1 MIATVGD
8 ALATTRSRLLAAGIA
23 DGAVDARL
31 LVEAATG
38 LDRGGVLAARDH
50 RLDADQSVRLTRM
63 VARRLNREPV
73 ARIIGQ
79 REFWSLAFTL
89 GSDTLDPRP
98 DSETLVAAALDH
110 LPETDGRYRVLDLG
124 TGTGCLL
131 LALLAERPK
140 AWGLGLDL
148 AEGAAR
154 VARANARSLGLHDR
168 ACFLAGYWADAVA
181 ARFDVVVCNPPYV
194 SDRERARLMPEVR
207 DHDPALALFAG
218 ADGLDAY
225 RALAGR
231 MGPLLAQNGMA
242 ALEVGADQAGAV
254 SALMAAQ
261 GLETVE
267 TRSDLASI
275 DRVLVL
281 KPRNPGK

>member
-8 ALATTRSRLLAAGIA
+8 ALATTRSRLRAAGIEE
-23 DGAVDARL
+23 GAIDARL

-38 LDRGGVLAARDH
+38 LDRSGVLAARDH
-50 RLDADQSVRLTRM
+50 LLDANQAARLSQM

-73 ARIIGQ
+73 ARILGQ

-89 GSDTLDPRP
+89 GPDTLDPRA

-110 LPETDGRYRVLDLG
+110 LPETYCRYRVLDLG

-131 LALLAERPK
+131 LALLAERPN
-140 AWGLGLDL
+140 AWGLGIDL
-148 AEGAAR
+148 AEGAAA
-154 VARANARSLGLHDR
+154 VARANARALGLDDR
-168 ACFLAGYWADAVA
+168 ACFLSGNWADAVE
-181 ARFDVVVCNPPYV
+181 ARFDAVVCNPPYV
-194 SDRERARLMPEVR
+194 SDRERAALMPEVR

-231 MGPLLAQNGMA
+231 IGPLLAQNGVA
-242 ALEVGADQAGAV
+242 ALEVGAGQAGAV

-267 TRSDLASI
+267 TRSDLALI

>member
-1 MIATVGD
+1 MIATIGD
-8 ALATTRSRLLAAGIA
+8 ALTTTRSRLLAAGID

-50 RLDADQSVRLTRM
+50 VLDADQTARLAQM

-73 ARIIGQ
+73 ARILGQ
-79 REFWSLAFTL
+79 REFWSLAFAL
-89 GSDTLDPRP
+89 GPDTLDPRP

-110 LPETDGRYRVLDLG
+110 LPETDGRYRLLDLG

-131 LALLAERPK
+131 LALLAERPN
-140 AWGLGLDL
+140 AWGLGVDL
-148 AEGAAR
+148 AEGAAA
-154 VARANARSLGLHDR
+154 VACANARSFGLLDR
-168 ACFLAGYWADAVA
+168 ACFMAGNWADAVE
-181 ARFDVVVCNPPYV
+181 ARFDMVVCNPPYV
-194 SDRERARLMPEVR
+194 SDGERAALMPEVR

-231 MGPLLAQNGMA
+231 IGPLLAQNGVA
-242 ALEVGADQAGAV
+242 ALEIGAGQAGAV
-254 SALMAAQ
+254 SALMAVQ

-267 TRSDLASI
+267 TRSDLAAI